1 MQSRRLIL
9 RHALFSFLFVLF
21 YFLLNRPEVILISR
35 LGSIAW
41 YPATGLVLALLLGI
55 TPWYVVLVAF
65 ADSLTGWFIYH
76 QPLTAVGETI
86 GAVAIAVCY
95 ATAAYV
101 LRGPLKI
108 DLGLRRRRDVVLYIF
123 VTMVAAVVSAL
134 IGSICLVVD
143 KAIPWREFW
152 PALFV
157 WFLGDEIGLLGVA
170 PFLLIHVLPWVRVQI
185 FPSTA
190 ASQQLIIL
198 SKKRTIGRSLT
209 FVGEGV
215 GQAAA
220 LLAALWVMFGPPLG
234 PQHLF
239 YLGFV
244 PIIWIAMQH
253 GVRRVVIGLLAMNF
267 GIVLAIH
274 AFPPAP
280 NVLSKIGLLMLVLS
294 AVGLIV
300 GSAVTER
307 HRVGLELQEQTAYLN
322 SLLENSP
329 LGIAVF
335 DQQGRVE
342 LTNPALGKLF
352 LYDQR
357 EFAGSDLD
365 RMLSPGGE
373 ASDSISVTALTLAG
387 ETLHETVRRIRK
399 DGIILDIELH
409 SVPLIVDGAVR
420 GAYTLYKD
428 ITEQIKAAQT
438 EREHAQS
445 LGQLVGELK
454 QRTHQMTLLN
464 EMGSMLECCATTEE
478 ACAVVSRSVQQL
490 FPEISSGTLYLFRSS
505 RNRVENAVHWA
516 NASLSEPQF
525 APSECWAL
533 RRGQAHWSVC
543 RESEIHCPHLNTM
556 SGAKCLCVPMV
567 GQGDTLGVLLLEF
580 GDNTNSK
587 VASDSVN
594 LQETIQGLATTVAG
608 QIALSLASLRLREK
622 LRDQS
627 IRDPL
632 TSLFNRRFME
642 ESLDREL
649 QRATRK
655 KHPVSVLFLDLD
667 HFKKFND
674 TFGHDAGDLI
684 LRSVAEVFRNFFR
697 ADDVVCR
704 YGGEEF
710 AIILPES
717 SPQNAAARA
726 TALREQVKQLRLH
739 SNGQTLGAIT
749 VSIGIATFPEH
760 ALSGDELIKAADQCL
775 YQSKRSGRDAV
786 TVATHLIGTST
797 ADGAK
802 A

>member
-9 RHALFSFLFVLF
+9 RHALLSFLFVLV
-21 YFLLNRPEVILISR
+21 YFLLNRPEVILISQ
-35 LGSIAW
+35 LGSVAW
-41 YPATGLVLALLLGI
+41 YPATGLVLALLLGVS
-55 TPWYVVLVAF
+55 PWYVVLVAF
-65 ADSLTGWFIYH
+65 SDSLAGWLIYH

-86 GAVAIAVCY
+86 GAVGTAIGY
-95 ATAAYV
+95 AAAAYV

-108 DLGLRRRRDVVLYIF
+108 DLGLRRRRDVVFYIF
-123 VTMVAAVVSAL
+123 VTMVAAVVSAA
-134 IGSICLVVD
+134 IGTTCLVID
-143 KAIPWREFW
+143 KAIAWHEFW
-152 PALFV
+152 PAAFV

-170 PFLLIHVLPWVRVQI
+170 PFLLIHVLPSVRAWVSPSMAKSPQRVN
-185 FPSTA
+185 PSD
-190 ASQQLIIL
+190 
-198 SKKRTIGRSLT
+198 KRTIGRNLAA
-209 FVGEGV
+209 VGEGIAQ
-215 GQAAA
+215 GGAI
-220 LLAALWVMFGPPLG
+220 LAALWIMFGPPLG

-239 YLGFV
+239 YLGFI
-244 PIIWIAMQH
+244 PIIWIAMKQ

-274 AFPPAP
+274 AFPPVP
-280 NVLSKIGLLMLVLS
+280 DVLNKVGLLMLVLS

-307 HRVGLELQEQTAYLN
+307 HRIGFELQEQTAYLN
-322 SLLENSP
+322 SLVENSP

-335 DQQGRVE
+335 DQAGRVE

-387 ETLHETVRRIRK
+387 ETLHETVKRIRK
-399 DGIILDIELH
+399 DGVILDIELH
-409 SVPLIVDGAVR
+409 SVPLVVDGVVL

-445 LGQLVGELK
+445 LGELVGELK
-454 QRTHQMTLLN
+454 LRTQQMTLLN

-490 FPEISSGTLYLFRSS
+490 FPEASSGTLHLFRSS
-505 RNRVENAVHWA
+505 RNLVETAVHWA
-516 NASLSEPQF
+516 DASISESQF
-525 APSECWAL
+525 APNDCWAL

-543 RESEIHCPHLNTM
+543 REAEIHCPHLSTM

-580 GDNTNSK
+580 GNSTDSK
-587 VASDSVN
+587 IVSDSMGQ
-594 LQETIQGLATTVAG
+594 QEAIQGLATTVAG

-674 TFGHDAGDLI
+674 TFGHDAGDLV

-697 ADDVVCR
+697 ADDVICR

-717 SPQNAAARA
+717 SPQNAATRA
-726 TALREQVKQLRLH
+726 KALCEQVKQLKLH

-749 VSIGIATFPEH
+749 LSIGIATFPEH
-760 ALSGDELIKAADQCL
+760 ALSGDALIKAADQCL
-775 YQSKRSGRDAV
+775 YQSKKSGRDAV
-786 TVATHLIGTST
+786 TVATKLAGTST
-797 ADGAK
+797 AEGAK